1 MDIRGPIPFHV
12 AKAYGVQPALNAA
25 RVGVARPAHGVA
37 GTTGPSGVRQVDA
50 TRDLSRVDGVIRS
63 RGLDRLVGGTVN
75 RPIAFDG
82 ATTAQPSAGSL
93 PMYTRAADKIEAAV
107 AVNLG
112 RMLDVQG

>member
-12 AKAYGVQPALNAA
+12 ARAYGVQPALNATKIGA
-25 RVGVARPAHGVA
+25 VRPMGGVAAPV
-37 GTTGPSGVRQVDA
+37 GPSGVRQVDA
-50 TRDLSRVDGVIRS
+50 TGDLSRVEGVTRS
-63 RGLDRLVGGTVN
+63 RGLDHLVGGTVN

-82 ATTAQPSAGSL
+82 AATTQPSAGSL

>member
-12 AKAYGVQPALNAA
+12 ARAYGVQPALNAA
-25 RVGVARPAHGVA
+25 RIGAARPAPGVT
-37 GTTGPSGVRQVDA
+37 GTTGPSVVRQVDA
-50 TRDLSRVDGVIRS
+50 TGDLSRVEGVTRS

-82 ATTAQPSAGSL
+82 AATTQPGAGSL